1 MEVSMDEKGRSNI
14 GRRDFLRLAGL
25 SVGAVAATTASK
37 AESARPA
44 ARTASASYSDPAGRI
59 KRPWWVKTVDEP
71 TVEIDWDQMQR
82 VNEQTGTVRGPGLG
96 IFGGADLPGQLAEEG
111 AALKKERLENETPG
125 WALKDQAIY
134 NAQLWDL
141 RGESYY
147 LGPQTADTPEDL
159 GVPKWEGSPE
169 EASRIIRSAMR
180 HFGAAN
186 VTFMELDENT
196 RKLIY
201 STDPDGKQVVFEDVD
216 EAYET
221 EEKRVIPDKCKYVI
235 VWSVQM
241 SLETLRRS
249 PTHTA
254 CQTTLGAYGRSRR
267 IQGLTQEFLRGLG
280 YQGLG
285 EASINA
291 LGIAPAMAV
300 MSGMGELSRLNR
312 VITPEHGPMVRV
324 FKILTDL
331 PVAVDKP
338 IDAGIMD
345 FCRKCKKCAEACPSA
360 ALSFDDEPS
369 WETRGGWNNP
379 GHKAWFEDSIKCR
392 EYQNL
397 EAVTNCGL
405 CFTTCPFAKKDKAW
419 IHNWIKAGS
428 ASIPA
433 LDGFFRSMDDA
444 FGYGVIKDQEAWWD
458 LDLPEYGIDTG
469 ATVEEV

>member
-1 MEVSMDEKGRSNI
+1 MDEKGKSNI

-25 SVGAVAATTASK
+25 SVGAVAATTAGR
-37 AESARPA
+37 AESAQPA
-44 ARTASASYSDPAGRI
+44 TSTASASYSDPAGRI

-82 VNEQTGTVRGPGLG
+82 INEQTTTVRGPGLG
-96 IFGGADLPGQLAEEG
+96 IHAGADLPGQLAEEG

-147 LGPQTADTPEDL
+147 LGPQTAETPEDL

-180 HFGAAN
+180 HFGAGT
-186 VTFMELDENT
+186 VTFMELNEKT
-196 RKLIY
+196 KKLVY
-201 STDPDGKQVVFEDVD
+201 SHDPDGKEIVFEDVD

-221 EEKRVIPDKCKYVI
+221 EEKRVIPNKCKYVI

-241 SLETLRRS
+241 SLEALRRS

-312 VITPEHGPMVRV
+312 VITPEYGPMVRI
-324 FKILTDL
+324 FKIFTDL

-379 GHKAWFEDSIKCR
+379 GHKAWFEDSVKCMTYWR
-392 EYQNL
+392 TGSGNNCTICF
-397 EAVTNCGL
+397 AV
-405 CFTTCPFAKKDKAW
+405 CPFSKEDKAW
-419 IHNWIKAGS
+419 IHDWVTFGIATV
-428 ASIPA
+428 PA
-433 LDGFFRSMDDA
+433 MDGFFRSMDDA
-444 FGYGVIKDQEAWWD
+444 FGYGTQADPEEWWN
-458 LDLPEYGIDTG
+458 LDLPEYGISTDSSVTE
-469 ATVEEV
+469 A

>member
-1 MEVSMDEKGRSNI
+1 MSDDKERKL

-25 SVGAVAATTASK
+25 GIGAVAATNASNGKSAQPAKETA
-37 AESARPA
+37 RG
-44 ARTASASYSDPAGRI
+44 TYSDPAGRP

-71 TVEIDWDQMQR
+71 TVEINWDEVGR
-82 VNEQTGTVRGPGLG
+82 INEREETVRGPGLG
-96 IFGGADLPGQLAEEG
+96 KYGGSDLPGELAEEG
-111 AALKKERLENETPG
+111 AKLKQERLENGTPG
-125 WALKDQAIY
+125 WALKDQALY
-134 NAQLWDL
+134 NAQIWDL

-169 EASRIIRSAMR
+169 EASRIIRTAMR
-180 HFGAAN
+180 HFGAAQ
-186 VTFMELDENT
+186 VTFMELDERT
-196 RKLIY
+196 RKLMY
-201 STDPDGKQVVFEDVD
+201 SHDPDGKEIVFEDVD

-221 EEKRVIPDKCKYVI
+221 EEKRVIPNKCKYVI

-312 VITPEHGPMVRV
+312 VITPEYGPMVRI

-331 PVAVDKP
+331 PVATDKP

-345 FCRKCKKCAEACPSA
+345 FCRKCKKCAEACPSE

-379 GHKAWFEDSIKCR
+379 GHKAWFEDSVKCMTYWR
-392 EYQNL
+392 TGAGNNCTICF
-397 EAVTNCGL
+397 AV
-405 CFTTCPFAKKDKAW
+405 CPFSKEDKAW
-419 IHNWIKAGS
+419 IHDWVNFGIATV
-428 ASIPA
+428 PA
-433 LDGFFRSMDDA
+433 MDGFFRSMDDA
-444 FGYGVIKDQEAWWD
+444 FGYGTQADPEEWWN
-458 LDLPEYGIDTG
+458 LDLPEYGISTERSVRE
-469 ATVEEV
+469 A

>member
-1 MEVSMDEKGRSNI
+1 MDEKGRSNI

-37 AESARPA
+37 AESSRPA

-71 TVEIDWDQMQR
+71 TVEIDWDLMER

-186 VTFMELDENT
+186 VTFMELDEKT

-379 GHKAWFEDSIKCR
+379 GHKAWFEDSVKCMTYWR
-392 EYQNL
+392 TGSGNNCTICF
-397 EAVTNCGL
+397 AV
-405 CFTTCPFAKKDKAW
+405 CPFSKEDKAW
-419 IHNWIKAGS
+419 IHDWVTFGIATV
-428 ASIPA
+428 PA
-433 LDGFFRSMDDA
+433 MDGFFRSMDDA
-444 FGYGVIKDQEAWWD
+444 FGYGTQADPEEWWN
-458 LDLPEYGIDTG
+458 LDLPEYGISTDSSVTE
-469 ATVEEV
+469 A

>member
-1 MEVSMDEKGRSNI
+1 MSDTKEQKL

-25 SVGAVAATTASK
+25 GIGAVAATNAGKVKSEQPVKETA
-37 AESARPA
+37 RG
-44 ARTASASYSDPAGRI
+44 TYSDPAGRP

-71 TVEIDWDQMQR
+71 TVEINWDEVNR
-82 VNEQTGTVRGPGLG
+82 VNERTMTVRGPGLG
-96 IFGGADLPGQLAEEG
+96 KYGGSDLPGELAEEG
-111 AALKKERLENETPG
+111 AKLKQERLENGTPG
-125 WALKDQAIY
+125 WALKDQALY
-134 NAQLWDL
+134 NAQIWDL

-147 LGPQTADTPEDL
+147 LGPQTADTPEDM

-169 EASRIIRSAMR
+169 EASRILRSAMR
-180 HFGAAN
+180 HFGAAQ
-186 VTFMELDENT
+186 VTFLELDERT

-201 STDPDGKQVVFEDVD
+201 SHDPDGKKIVFEEVE

-221 EEKRVIPDKCKYVI
+221 EEKRVIPNKCKYVI

-267 IQGLTQEFLRGLG
+267 IQGITQEFLRGLG

-291 LGIAPAMAV
+291 IGIAPALAV

-312 VITPEHGPMVRV
+312 VITPEYGPMVRI

-331 PVAVDKP
+331 PVATDKP

-345 FCRKCKKCAEACPSA
+345 FCRKCKKCAEACPSE

-379 GHKAWFEDSIKCR
+379 GHKAWFEDSVKCMTYWR
-392 EYQNL
+392 TGAGNNCTICF
-397 EAVTNCGL
+397 AV
-405 CFTTCPFAKKDKAW
+405 CPFSKEDKAW
-419 IHNWIKAGS
+419 IHDWVNFGVATV
-428 ASIPA
+428 PA
-433 LDGFFRSMDDA
+433 MDGFFRSMDDA
-444 FGYGVIKDQEAWWD
+444 FGYGTQADPEEWWN
-458 LDLPEYGIDTG
+458 LDLPEYGISTERSVRE
-469 ATVEEV
+469 A

>member
-1 MEVSMDEKGRSNI
+1 MDEKGKSNI

-25 SVGAVAATTASK
+25 SVGAVAATTAGR
-37 AESARPA
+37 AESAQPA
-44 ARTASASYSDPAGRI
+44 ASTASASYSDPAGRI

-82 VNEQTGTVRGPGLG
+82 INEQTTTVRGPGLG
-96 IFGGADLPGQLAEEG
+96 IHAGADLPGQLAEEG

-180 HFGAAN
+180 HFGAGT
-186 VTFMELDENT
+186 VTFMELNEKT
-196 RKLIY
+196 KKLVY
-201 STDPDGKQVVFEDVD
+201 SHDPDGKEIVFEDVD

-221 EEKRVIPDKCKYVI
+221 EEKRVIPNKCKYVI

-312 VITPEHGPMVRV
+312 VITPEYGPMVRI
-324 FKILTDL
+324 FKIFTDL

-379 GHKAWFEDSIKCR
+379 GHKAWFEDSVKCMTYWR
-392 EYQNL
+392 TGSGNNCTICF
-397 EAVTNCGL
+397 AV
-405 CFTTCPFAKKDKAW
+405 CPFSKEDKAW
-419 IHNWIKAGS
+419 IHDWVNFGIATV
-428 ASIPA
+428 PA
-433 LDGFFRSMDDA
+433 MDGFFRSMDDA
-444 FGYGVIKDQEAWWD
+444 FGYGTQADPEEWWN
-458 LDLPEYGIDTG
+458 LDLPEYGISTDSSVTE
-469 ATVEEV
+469 A

>member
-1 MEVSMDEKGRSNI
+1 MDEKGKSNI

-25 SVGAVAATTASK
+25 SVGAVAATTAGR
-37 AESARPA
+37 AESAQPA
-44 ARTASASYSDPAGRI
+44 ASTASASYSDPAGRI

-82 VNEQTGTVRGPGLG
+82 INEQTTTVRGPGLG
-96 IFGGADLPGQLAEEG
+96 IYGGADLPGQLAEEG

-134 NAQLWDL
+134 NAQMWDL

-180 HFGAAN
+180 HFGAGT
-186 VTFMELDENT
+186 VTFMELNEKT
-196 RKLIY
+196 KKLVY
-201 STDPDGKQVVFEDVD
+201 SHDPDGKEIVFEDVD

-221 EEKRVIPDKCKYVI
+221 EEKRVIPNKCKYVI

-312 VITPEHGPMVRV
+312 VITPEYGPMVRI
-324 FKILTDL
+324 FKIFTDL

-379 GHKAWFEDSIKCR
+379 GHKAWFEDSVKCMTYWR
-392 EYQNL
+392 TGSGNNCTICF
-397 EAVTNCGL
+397 AV
-405 CFTTCPFAKKDKAW
+405 CPFSKEDKAW
-419 IHNWIKAGS
+419 IHDWVTFGIATV
-428 ASIPA
+428 PA
-433 LDGFFRSMDDA
+433 MDGFFRSMDDA
-444 FGYGVIKDQEAWWD
+444 FGYGTQADPEEWWN
-458 LDLPEYGIDTG
+458 LDLPEYGISTDSSVTE
-469 ATVEEV
+469 A